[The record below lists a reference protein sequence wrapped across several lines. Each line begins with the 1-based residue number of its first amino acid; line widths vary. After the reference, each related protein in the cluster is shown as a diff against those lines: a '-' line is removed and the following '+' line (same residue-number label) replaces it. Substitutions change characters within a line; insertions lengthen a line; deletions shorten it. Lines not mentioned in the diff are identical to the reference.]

1 MNRGSFF
8 PVIGAV
14 RQSPTGVLARA
25 MQIAL
30 AAGALTLALPGAA
43 QTYPERPIRMVVP
56 FAPGGGLD
64 ILARLLGQK
73 YLETMGQ
80 PTVVDNRTGAG
91 GNIGADIVARAAP
104 DGYTVLL
111 TSTSLAVNMTLYR
124 KLPYDAVRDF
134 APVSLVASV
143 PLVLV
148 VHPSGPKSI
157 RELISA
163 VKGRPDAYNYASNGA
178 GTTSHLSGE
187 LVNIL
192 AGVHMTHIPY
202 KGGVPATS
210 AVAAGE
216 AQLLFTTIPSAM
228 PQIKAGKVRA
238 IAVSTTQP
246 SSALPGVPSMS
257 TVLAGFDTDNWYA
270 LFVPA
275 GTPRHVI
282 ARLHSQTAQA
292 LKAPDVHDFLAR
304 DGAEGIAS
312 RPEQLKTY
320 FAAEVTKYAKLV
332 RASKATVD

>member
-1 MNRGSFF
+1 MNRAKWF
-8 PVIGAV
+8 PVIGVV
-14 RQSPTGVLARA
+14 RGVAPACARA
-25 MQIAL
+25 MKILL
-30 AAGALTLALPGAA
+30 AMTALPLAPSAA
-43 QTYPERPIRMVVP
+43 AEVYPERPIRMVVP

-64 ILARLLGQK
+64 ILARLLGQN
-73 YLETMGQ
+73 YQETMGQ
-80 PTVVDNRTGAG
+80 ATVVDNRTGAG
-91 GNIGADIVARAAP
+91 GNIGADIVAKAAP

-124 KLPYDAVRDF
+124 KLPYDAMRDF

-148 VHPSGPKSI
+148 VHPSGPKSV
-157 RELISA
+157 RDLISA
-163 VKGRPDAYNYASNGA
+163 ARAKPDAYNYASNGA

-192 AGVHMTHIPY
+192 AGVRMTHIPY

-246 SSALPGVPSMS
+246 SSALPGVPPMS
-257 TVLAGFDTDNWYA
+257 TVLEGFDTDNWYA

-275 GTPRHVI
+275 GTPRHIVTRLYSET
-282 ARLHSQTAQA
+282 ARA
-292 LKAPDVHDFLAR
+292 LKSPNVHDFLAR
-304 DGAEGIAS
+304 DGAEGIAG

-320 FAAEVTKYAKLV
+320 FAAEVAKYGKLV
-332 RASKATVD
+332 RASKATAD